1 MTASADIDTTEPL
14 LRVSNVSKSFG
25 GLHALRDVSLNVP
38 EGKVTG
44 LIGPN
49 GSGKSTLFE
58 IISGFPCPD
67 SSRIEFRGQKIDGLP
82 PHRIGRLGLI
92 RTFQLSEGGERLT
105 VLENLLT
112 AFSHLE
118 EHRLLRTLMRLPRL
132 LREERKNLD
141 KAREVVELL
150 GLDGVANEY
159 TGNLSGDQR
168 KLLDLGRVFMSGAT
182 LCLLDEPTAG
192 VNPPLVNT
200 ILETLEHI
208 NRRRGISLFVVEHN
222 MRVIS
227 ALCDHVYVLHAGRLV
242 AEGPPDVVQRDD
254 KVLAIYLGRSRRA
267 LH

>member
-1 MTASADIDTTEPL
+1 MNTPEAF

-25 GLHALRDVSLNVP
+25 GLHALRDVSLTVP
-38 EGKVTG
+38 KGKVTG

-58 IISGFPCPD
+58 IISGFQRSD
-67 SSRIEFRGQKIDGLP
+67 SSRIQFKGMQIDGLP

-105 VLENLLT
+105 VLENLLS
-112 AFSHLE
+112 AVSDLE
-118 EHRLLRTLMRLPRL
+118 EHRLLWAVLNLSRL
-132 LREERKNLD
+132 LREERENLD
-141 KAREVVELL
+141 KAKEVIELL
-150 GLDGVANEY
+150 GLERVANEY
-159 TGNLSGDQR
+159 AGNLSGGQR

-192 VNPPLVNT
+192 VNPTLVNT
-200 ILETLEHI
+200 ILGALKHM
-208 NRRRGISLFVVEHN
+208 NRARDISIFVVEHN

-227 ALCDHVYVLHAGRLV
+227 EICDHVYVLDAGTLV

-254 KVLAIYLGRSRRA
+254 KVLEIYMGRRRNV